1 MLVKQFSERV
11 LPSFES
17 GAGAAEC
24 GNGKYKVVIDKV
36 FPLAEIH
43 QAHEYME
50 SNANVGKIGISI
62 AEGN

>member
-1 MLVKQFSERV
+1 MLVQRFSEQV

-17 GAGAAEC
+17 GAGASEC
-24 GNGKYKVVIDKV
+24 GNGKYKVVVDKV
-36 FPLAEIH
+36 FPLDEIQ

-62 AEGN
+62 AES